1 MKSWELKN
9 LLKNKLRTQKPAE
22 ADSFKLFSLRNLYFV
37 FTVQAVHQGY
47 TIEKKNKIF
56 PSSVTSF
63 ARWSPLETKSD
74 NLSS

>member
-9 LLKNKLRTQKPAE
+9 LLKNKLKTQKAAE
-22 ADSFKLFSLRNLYFV
+22 ADCISNKFSNQHFF